1 MSYQTS
7 KQTNTFQVPNH
18 KGYHLIIFTCFSD
31 DSPGPER
38 VGLPGDMGAAHNQF
52 QEEEK
57 DSEEGKC
64 GCEWGSDGRGG

>member
-1 MSYQTS
+1 MTQYVNKYLSLGHQL
-7 KQTNTFQVPNH
+7 NTLH
-18 KGYHLIIFTCFSD
+18 FSD
-31 DSPGPER
+31 NSPGPER